1 MKSGNIPVYEVVP
14 SMRPVIIVGPSLKGF
29 EVTDMMQ
36 KAIFDF
42 LKQRFESRIIITRV
56 TADLS
61 SAKRTV
67 VSAPQ
72 KTASSQGA
80 AANSAGATA
89 GLFYNMV
96 YIGKRKKLSLL
107 GFFHYF
113 LA

>member
-1 MKSGNIPVYEVVP
+1 
-14 SMRPVIIVGPSLKGF
+14 MRPVIIVGPSLKGF

-67 VSAPQ
+67 INTPG

-80 AANSAGATA
+80 ATVSGGGNSGKYEL
-89 GLFYNMV
+89 LF
-96 YIGKRKKLSLL
+96 
-107 GFFHYF
+107 FFLQSNLNLF
-113 LA
+113 

>member
-1 MKSGNIPVYEVVP
+1 
-14 SMRPVIIVGPSLKGF
+14 MRPVIIVGPSLKGF

-61 SAKRTV
+61 SAKRTIV
-67 VSAPQ
+67 NAPA

-80 AANSAGATA
+80 AANSGGNT
-89 GLFYNMV
+89 
-96 YIGKRKKLSLL
+96 GKIASRNV
-107 GFFHYF
+107 GF
-113 LA
+113 